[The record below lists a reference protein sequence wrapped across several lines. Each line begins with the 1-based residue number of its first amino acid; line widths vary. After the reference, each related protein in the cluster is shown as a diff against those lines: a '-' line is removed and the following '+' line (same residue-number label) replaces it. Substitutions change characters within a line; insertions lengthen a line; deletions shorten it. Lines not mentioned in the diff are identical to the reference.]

1 MNPELPS
8 RGHIFTVESQ
18 SGLKELTRLTVNRSL
33 IERLTLFA
41 ATARAFPSTPRR
53 PSTSPRSFACFC
65 CRSTRYV
72 LFRLAAGTRAG
83 FALVGNGFFA
93 RAASRWFFRNR
104 FGTFHHATEGPPCTW
119 SNRALLL
126 GGFSGNSAH
135 HSADNR
141 ANRSCYTASRGSGD
155 STSGLFWNSR
165 DFDVFG

>member
-1 MNPELPS
+1 MKIGPEW
-8 RGHIFTVESQ
+8 
-18 SGLKELTRLTVNRSL
+18 LTNVFL
-33 IERLTLFA
+33 
-41 ATARAFPSTPRR
+41 
-53 PSTSPRSFACFC
+53 
-65 CRSTRYV
+65 
-72 LFRLAAGTRAG
+72 LAAGTRAG
-83 FALVGNGFFA
+83 FALFGNGFFA
-93 RAASRWFFRNR
+93 RASSRWFFRNR
-104 FGTFHHATEGPPCTW
+104 FGTFHHAAEGPPCTW